1 MSKNMII
8 GLGNTGTQIVK
19 QAARSKSLQTDVD
32 FFAIDSVT
40 AAIDMKDITNV
51 TTIPI
56 ISDDKSGSGRDRER
70 GAAMFEF
77 HNKDGKFSQMY
88 ATAEKA
94 KSPIVVVTSSAGGT
108 GSGAVVPLCR
118 NLRDKGLDVIPFIIV
133 PAKKDPVAFQLNTS
147 DLFLELEE
155 LEIRTYCIFQN
166 EYAKANY
173 TEINRDIVNA
183 IEIIFGKRYDS
194 SSLDTIDDSDLD
206 MILRKPGRFIAVE
219 ASAPT
224 KEQLQRTI
232 TEKVMHGYQPVWN
245 AEQMGTKMVMMAFA
259 LTSPF
264 ASDDFEF
271 AFELIRERLP
281 HSYDE
286 YRNICNRDGDY
297 KAVVIIAGLP
307 QIDLPQ
313 TDFDWDESGQIAT
326 TKSKSSRPSFLQ
338 KKSKIGKSTLSST
351 PTTTL
356 KGITLV
362 DDK

>member
-1 MSKNMII
+1 MSRNMII

-19 QAARSKSLQTDVD
+19 QAAISKSLQTDVD

-40 AAIDMKDITNV
+40 AAIDMKDIANV

-70 GAAMFEF
+70 GAAMFEH
-77 HNKDGKFSQMY
+77 HNTAGKFSQMY
-88 ATAEKA
+88 AAAEKA

-183 IEIIFGKRYDS
+183 IEIIFGKRYDA

-224 KEQLQRTI
+224 KEQLQRAI
-232 TEKVMHGYQPVWN
+232 TEKVMHGYH
-245 AEQMGTKMVMMAFA
+245 
-259 LTSPF
+259 
-264 ASDDFEF
+264 DFEF

-286 YRNICNRDGDY
+286 YRNICNRDGDC

-307 QIDLPQ
+307 QIDLPK

-338 KKSKIGKSTLSST
+338 KKSKIGKSSVSST
-351 PTTTL
+351 PTATL
-356 KGITLV
+356 QGITLV